1 MLKMDVVFMKKTI
14 TIGIIL
20 IFSIAIGV
28 LFFIE
33 SKQNNYIDIKNDNLL
48 WNLYDINIKKIE
60 DNMNFIAE
68 GNDTFKWYK
77 IKEINNNDDEYN
89 KILNEIFINIR
100 ICYMSLEDDNELFT
114 NSNYAKKYR
123 TSDKISK
130 DELNFLKTN
139 RMENRCIDKF
149 KAYKDIEINTKEENK
164 ERLLNKINYV
174 LDFSEKYFIKESN
187 SYNEFI
193 YNEIVETEILKELSN
208 FLVEES
214 SI

>member
-1 MLKMDVVFMKKTI
+1 MKKTI

-208 FLVEES
+208 FLV
-214 SI
+214 

>member
-1 MLKMDVVFMKKTI
+1 
-14 TIGIIL
+14 
-20 IFSIAIGV
+20 
-28 LFFIE
+28 
-33 SKQNNYIDIKNDNLL
+33 
-48 WNLYDINIKKIE
+48 
-60 DNMNFIAE
+60 MNFIAE

>member
-1 MLKMDVVFMKKTI
+1 
-14 TIGIIL
+14 
-20 IFSIAIGV
+20 
-28 LFFIE
+28 
-33 SKQNNYIDIKNDNLL
+33 
-48 WNLYDINIKKIE
+48 
-60 DNMNFIAE
+60 
-68 GNDTFKWYK
+68 
-77 IKEINNNDDEYN
+77 
-89 KILNEIFINIR
+89 
-100 ICYMSLEDDNELFT
+100 MSLEDDNELFT

>member
-1 MLKMDVVFMKKTI
+1 MDVIFMKRTI

>member
-1 MLKMDVVFMKKTI
+1 MKKTI

>member
-1 MLKMDVVFMKKTI
+1 MKRTI